1 MRIIGFIGSNSKLE
15 IQKCSAE
22 LLLGSQISTWRPF
35 ADLFFILGRKWEIF
49 SLIKAA
55 CSEGT
60 DELTRKEFM
69 NHEPPFPISI
79 LFYTVGRERERE
91 EE

>member
-1 MRIIGFIGSNSKLE
+1 MVCRALARFSDFKTFRFSDFYLE
-15 IQKCSAE
+15 TFCH
-22 LLLGSQISTWRPF
+22 
-35 ADLFFILGRKWEIF
+35 LFFILGRKWEIF

-55 CSEGT
+55 CSGGT

-79 LFYTVGRERERE
+79 LFYTVGREREKERE
-91 EE
+91 SERERI